1 MRTGIMS
8 LPKQW
13 CLGLMASLALLSSAG
28 AQGDQERSQILW
40 DTWGVPHIY
49 ANTLEDAFYSMGWAQ
64 ARAHANTLALSF
76 GQAQGRAAEH
86 WGEKYLAGDR
96 MMHHVGVLERSA
108 QWFEQE
114 RGPYRER
121 IAAFA
126 RGMNE
131 YVAAHPHAV
140 SPENRWVFPIEPWMV
155 VAHNARLIAG
165 FLMYEADAPAIA
177 NFAGQLGQRDNRSP
191 RGSNGYA
198 IAPKRSS
205 SGNAMLVIN
214 PHLSWSGELTYF
226 ESHVVAAGID
236 AYGASLL
243 GQPFL
248 SVGFTPAMGWTQTV
262 NPADGIDTYELTLQ
276 ADGYRYDGK
285 VRAFEPVSPV
295 TLKVRGADGKVTEQ
309 VLERRRSV
317 HGPVVLYDAAAGKAL
332 ALRFSGREGE
342 RLIER
347 FWSLL
352 EARTMEQFEAVNRRL
367 PLPFFN
373 TVYADRDGHILFQYN
388 ADLPDRRVGDLQRWR
403 GIVPGDR
410 SEYLWN
416 ETLPITAMPRLA
428 DPHSGFLQN
437 SNDPP
442 WSSTFPWEL
451 DPQRYSPFLP
461 APAMDFRA
469 QSIVKNLLATP
480 RLSFDELVRQRNA
493 NRVEM
498 ADRLL
503 PDLLTVAATSE
514 DATAREAARVLARW
528 NRHVDPD
535 SRGAVLFL
543 QWVDTMGGPGGDWF
557 AEPWSAQAPLT
568 TPRGLKSPAVAL
580 QALIDSANEVRQ
592 RHGAVDVPFGE
603 VYRMRLGGKDVPSRV
618 ASVFYG
624 MAADGGFTP
633 ASDGKYVIG
642 SGDTFIAVVEFS
654 SPMRAEGLLPYGNSS
669 QPGSPHVGD
678 QLELFSQG
686 KLRPLWRDR
695 RDIERHTTLRER
707 F

>member
-1 MRTGIMS
+1 MGS
-8 LPKQW
+8 LIGGMLRRL
-13 CLGLMASLALLSSAG
+13 CVVAAGSLALLTNVSADNQQRSS
-28 AQGDQERSQILW
+28 EILW
-40 DTWGVPHIY
+40 DSWGVPHLY
-49 ANTLEDAFYSMGWAQ
+49 ANTQEDAFYLMGWAQ
-64 ARAHANTLALSF
+64 ARAHANTLAVSL
-76 GQAQGRAAEH
+76 GQVRGRAAEH
-86 WGEKYLAGDR
+86 WGSKYASSDAMVHNL
-96 MMHHVGVLERSA
+96 GVLERSA

-131 YVAAHPHAV
+131 YVAAHPDALAA
-140 SPENRWVFPIEPWMV
+140 ENRWVFPVEPSLI
-155 VAHNARLIAG
+155 VAHNTRLIAG
-165 FLMYEADAPAIA
+165 FLMHEADTSAIGEYISRTKQA
-177 NFAGQLGQRDNRSP
+177 RDNAP
-191 RGSNGYA
+191 RGSNGFA
-198 IAPKRSS
+198 IAPKRSTN
-205 SGNAMLVIN
+205 GNAMLVIN
-214 PHLSWSGELTYF
+214 PHLSWGGELTFF
-226 ESHVVAAGID
+226 ESHIVAPGID

-248 SVGFTPAMGWTQTV
+248 SLGFTPDLGWTQTV
-262 NPADGIDTYELTLQ
+262 NPYDGVDTYELTLQ
-276 ADGYRYDGK
+276 GEGYLFDGK
-285 VRAFEPVSPV
+285 VRSFERLADV

-317 HGPVVLYDAAAGKAL
+317 HGPVIYYDAAAGKAL
-332 ALRFSGREGE
+332 AVRISGREGE
-342 RLIER
+342 RIVER

-352 EARTMEQFEAVNRRL
+352 QARTMQQFEAVNQRL
-367 PLPFFN
+367 PLSFFN
-373 TVYADRDGHILFQYN
+373 TVYADRGGHILFQYN
-388 ADLPDRRVGDLQRWR
+388 ADLPDRRVGDRQTWR

-410 SEYLWN
+410 SEYLWSK
-416 ETLPITAMPRLA
+416 TLPITQMPRLA
-428 DPHSGFLQN
+428 DPTTGFLQN

-451 DPQRYSPFLP
+451 DPARYSKFLP

-469 QSIVKNLLATP
+469 QSITKNLLATP
-480 RLSFDELVRQRNA
+480 KLSFEELVRQRNA

-498 ADRLL
+498 ADRFL
-503 PDLLTVAATSE
+503 PDLFAAVATT
-514 DATAREAARVLARW
+514 DDGTAREAATVLQAW

-543 QWVDTMGGPGGDWF
+543 QWVDAMGGPSGDWF
-557 AEPWSAQAPLT
+557 AEPWNEKAPLT
-568 TPRGLKSPAVAL
+568 TPRGLKSPANAVQTLVKA
-580 QALIDSANEVRQ
+580 AEEVRE
-592 RHGAVDVPFGE
+592 RYGALDVPFGD
-603 VYRMRLGGKDVPSRV
+603 VYRMRVGDKDVPSRV

-624 MAADGGFTP
+624 TAADGGFRR
-633 ASDGKYVIG
+633 AEDGKYAIS

-654 SPMRAEGLLPYGNSS
+654 KPTRAEGILPYGNSS

-695 RDIERHTTLRER
+695 RDVEEHTKLRER